1 MTKFENWENDLKKEK
16 RKWLKKTKKKKRFRI
31 NEQVLKKI
39 DDYHPIILFV
49 PFDKWKKLGI
59 RRDSNPGSLAD

>member
-1 MTKFENWENDLKKEK
+1 MV
-16 RKWLKKTKKKKRFRI
+16 KKTKKQKKRFRI

-49 PFDKWKKLGI
+49 PFDKWKKSGI
-59 RRDSNPGSLAD
+59 RRDSNPESLAV